1 MIKPNSNNQKGL
13 IIVEAALAM
22 VWYGIMFFF
31 LLYIYEYIEANQESQ
46 IVASVKLR
54 ETMLADAG
62 KCYSVAS
69 EELEGEVGVQYKLKP
84 FFNEDSLPVKIKKV
98 GFAGACPKS
107 RQSRFDWSAYRQPR
121 TPDGA
126 LIGPW

>member
-1 MIKPNSNNQKGL
+1 MIKQKSKKQAGL

-54 ETMLADAG
+54 ENMLADAG
-62 KCYSVAS
+62 KCYSVA
-69 EELEGEVGVQYKLKP
+69 EEKFDGEVGVQYTLKP
-84 FFNEDSLPVKIKKV
+84 FFEKDSLPVKIKKI
-98 GFAGACPKS
+98 GFAGACPRS
-107 RQSRFDWSAYRQPR
+107 RQSRFDWSNYRQPR